1 MVWVSN
7 RSSDA
12 ITVSITTTS
21 GGSNATFTVY
31 PSVSLGPAADVFTDV
46 KQESTGDNLWGRNGP
61 ETLTVTIGGNVKSFP
76 VQKDDHVTFYSDAY
90 EIYTSQVTRIPWGLE
105 QSSELN
111 CLWWCPT
118 LPRSMGCTN
127 IPNFDRL
134 IWFLTIH
141 GQRKTADLRIHRP
154 GRFFGLVS
162 SLLFY
167 HHFPTR
173 IT

>member
-21 GGSNATFTVY
+21 GGSNVTFTVY
-31 PSVSLGPAADVFTDV
+31 PSVSLGPAAGVFTDV

-90 EIYTSQVTRIPWGLE
+90 EIYTSQVTRI
-105 QSSELN
+105 
-111 CLWWCPT
+111 
-118 LPRSMGCTN
+118 
-127 IPNFDRL
+127 
-134 IWFLTIH
+134 
-141 GQRKTADLRIHRP
+141 
-154 GRFFGLVS
+154 
-162 SLLFY
+162 
-167 HHFPTR
+167 
-173 IT
+173 